1 MNSSFRHLEAAAA
14 ESNIEVLENHRET
27 ASKVIKALSDY
38 LPAEANSGDDIH
50 HWHQEL
56 IRLVEGDRG
65 RPRETLIMVVGSM
78 GAGKSTA
85 INALIDEPRLLP
97 TSGYDACTS
106 VATEVRYNYSEDPDE
121 AYRAEITFITKEELL
136 NELSILREDVL
147 SDSEAA
153 GASSSAAAAA
163 DYDDNS
169 HAEIAW
175 DKIHALWPRLTRA
188 ELATPGFDV
197 RALLEDPFIRVFL
210 GKTHQVCHPTAAGL
224 CRDLGRFIANRDN
237 AALAKRAGGAG
248 AEQQLWPLVDKVN
261 IFVKAEVLSTGA
273 VIRDMVG
280 LLFSPISTPM
290 RPCLVLSR
298 G

>member
-27 ASKVIKALSDY
+27 ASNLIKALFDY
-38 LPAEANSGDDIH
+38 LPAEANSTNDIH
-50 HWHQEL
+50 HWHEEL
-56 IRLVEGDRG
+56 ITLADGERG
-65 RPRETLIMVVGSM
+65 KPPETLVMIVGSM

-85 INALIDEPRLLP
+85 INALIDEARLLP

-106 VATEVRYNYSEDPDE
+106 VATEVRYNYSADPDE
-121 AYRAEITFITKEELL
+121 AYRAEITFITHEELL
-136 NELSILREDVL
+136 NEILILREDVL

-153 GASSSAAAAA
+153 GASAPAPATAA
-163 DYDDNS
+163 DYDDHS

-175 DKIHALWPRLTRA
+175 DKIHAVWPRLTRA
-188 ELATPGFDV
+188 ELAAPGFDV
-197 RALLEDPFIRVFL
+197 RALLEDPMIRVCI
-210 GKTHQVCHPTAAGL
+210 GQTHQVCHPTAAGL
-224 CRDLGRFIANRDN
+224 CRDLGRFVANRDN
-237 AALAKRAGGAG
+237 AALARRAGAVG

-280 LLFSPISTPM
+280 LPFSCVT
-290 RPCLVLSR
+290 L
-298 G
+298 